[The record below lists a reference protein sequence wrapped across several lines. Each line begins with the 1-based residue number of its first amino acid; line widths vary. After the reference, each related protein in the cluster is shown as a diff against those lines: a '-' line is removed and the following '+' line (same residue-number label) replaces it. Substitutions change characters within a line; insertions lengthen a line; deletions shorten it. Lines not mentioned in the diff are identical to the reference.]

1 MVKKV
6 LIIISIFLVLIQF
19 FKPEKNIAKG
29 VQPYTISNKYV
40 IPDSVQQILNVAC
53 YDCHSNNTKY
63 PWYNEV
69 QPIAWWLNEH
79 VKDGKKH
86 LNFDEFTTYTLKRQD
101 HKLEEVIES
110 QEEGW
115 MPLESY
121 SLIHGNAK
129 LSETQRK
136 VIIDWAKAT
145 RLIIQ
150 SDSLFASSPK
160 K

>member
-1 MVKKV
+1 MVKKI
-6 LIIISIFLVLIQF
+6 LIVTAIFLVLIQF
-19 FKPEKNIAKG
+19 VKSEKNIAEG
-29 VQPYTISNKYV
+29 AQPNAITTKYL
-40 IPDSVQQILNVAC
+40 IPDSVQQILKVAC

-63 PWYNEV
+63 PWYSAI
-69 QPIAWWLNEH
+69 QPVAWWLNDH

-101 HKLEEVIES
+101 HKLEEVIET
-110 QEEGW
+110 QEDRW

-121 SLIHGNAK
+121 SLIHGDAK

-136 VIIDWAKAT
+136 VIIDWAKET

-150 SDSLFASSPK
+150 SDSLFALSAK